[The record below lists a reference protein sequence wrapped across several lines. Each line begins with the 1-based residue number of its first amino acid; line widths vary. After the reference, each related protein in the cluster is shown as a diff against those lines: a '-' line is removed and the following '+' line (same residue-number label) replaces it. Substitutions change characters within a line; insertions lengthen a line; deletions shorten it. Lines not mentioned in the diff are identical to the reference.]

1 MAPASKTWSVE
12 DLIRWRVRDLRD
24 RNLEFGI
31 TPESVAEMLSCAN
44 LSRDDTPRGADKALT
59 QLRHLRQDTRVN
71 KVRAVLGEGRLAK
84 LNERARVA
92 NAVDALY
99 EKQRETTAAIE
110 ALIEGKVQEALRVNE
125 QDLRELAQEFRKLG
139 QEVRALRQEWNALR
153 SGGHGP

>member
-31 TPESVAEMLSCAN
+31 TPESVAEMLSCEN
-44 LSRDDTPRGADKALT
+44 LSRDDTPREADKALT
-59 QLRHLRQDTRVN
+59 QLRHLRKDARIN
-71 KVRAVLGEGRLAK
+71 KVRSVLGEGRLAK

-99 EKQRETTAAIE
+99 EKHRGAGEAEVIEKLIE
-110 ALIEGKVQEALRVNE
+110 AKVQEALNGVSE
-125 QDLRELAQEFRKLG
+125 
-139 QEVRALRQEWNALR
+139 EVRALRQEWNALR
-153 SGGHGP
+153 SGRLSLP